1 MKMKQWPAYRY
12 IPIWV
17 CTYTDNIKIRRRK
30 FMVSWGIT
38 SESQVR
44 AQAAYDR
51 EHTVRLSLKL
61 NVRTDK
67 DIIQWIRSQK
77 SMQGT
82 IKRLVREEIAR
93 TESQGQPDK
102 PK

>member
-1 MKMKQWPAYRY
+1 MA
-12 IPIWV
+12 
-17 CTYTDNIKIRRRK
+17 
-30 FMVSWGIT
+30 SWGIT
-38 SESQVR
+38 SESQAR

-51 EHTVRLSLKL
+51 KNTVRLSLKL

-82 IKRLVREEIAR
+82 IKQLIREEIAR
-93 TESQGQPDK
+93 TDPQNQQNGLK
-102 PK
+102 

>member
-1 MKMKQWPAYRY
+1 MA
-12 IPIWV
+12 
-17 CTYTDNIKIRRRK
+17 
-30 FMVSWGIT
+30 SWEIT

-61 NVRTDK
+61 NIRTDK

-82 IKRLVREEIAR
+82 IKRLIREEITRIEA
-93 TESQGQPDK
+93 QNQPDK
-102 PK
+102 QK

>member
-1 MKMKQWPAYRY
+1 MA
-12 IPIWV
+12 
-17 CTYTDNIKIRRRK
+17 
-30 FMVSWGIT
+30 SWGIT
-38 SESQVR
+38 SESQAR

-51 EHTVRLSLKL
+51 KNTVRMSLKL

-82 IKRLVREEIAR
+82 IKQLIREEIAR
-93 TESQGQPDK
+93 TDPQNQQNGLK
-102 PK
+102 

>member
-1 MKMKQWPAYRY
+1 MA
-12 IPIWV
+12 
-17 CTYTDNIKIRRRK
+17 
-30 FMVSWGIT
+30 SWGIT

-51 EHTVRLSLKL
+51 GHTVRLSLKL
-61 NVRTDK
+61 NIRTDK

-82 IKRLVREEIAR
+82 IKRLIREEITR
-93 TESQGQPDK
+93 IESQNQPDK
-102 PK
+102 QK

>member
-1 MKMKQWPAYRY
+1 MA
-12 IPIWV
+12 
-17 CTYTDNIKIRRRK
+17 
-30 FMVSWGIT
+30 SWGIT
-38 SESQVR
+38 SEPQVK

-51 EHTVRLSLKL
+51 KNTVRLSLKL

-93 TESQGQPDK
+93 TGSQDQPGK
-102 PK
+102 TK

>member
-1 MKMKQWPAYRY
+1 MA
-12 IPIWV
+12 
-17 CTYTDNIKIRRRK
+17 
-30 FMVSWGIT
+30 SWGIT
-38 SESQVR
+38 SESQAR

-51 EHTVRLSLKL
+51 ENTVRLSLKL

-77 SMQGT
+77 SMQDS
-82 IKRLVREEIAR
+82 IKRRVREEIAK
-93 TESQGQPDK
+93 TEPQNQPDK